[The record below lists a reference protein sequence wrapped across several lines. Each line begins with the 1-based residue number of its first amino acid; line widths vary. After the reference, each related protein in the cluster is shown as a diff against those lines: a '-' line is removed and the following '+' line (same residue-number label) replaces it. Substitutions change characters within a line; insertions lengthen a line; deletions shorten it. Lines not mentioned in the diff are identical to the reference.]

1 MSKINLAI
9 SQILSKENDYDN
21 LIRNIYETQIKPE
34 DLFYNIVGSCP
45 EEILKHVLDCT
56 LDALVG
62 AGYGDR
68 KEIVK
73 QFLKHYLTWE
83 EDGTQYGF
91 PVVPAESAFI
101 DLTENK
107 KI

>member
-21 LIRNIYETQIKPE
+21 LIRNIYETQIRPE
-34 DLFYNIVGSCP
+34 ELFYNIEGECP
-45 EEILKHVLDCT
+45 EDILRQVLDCT

-62 AGYGDR
+62 AGYGER

-73 QFLKHYLTWE
+73 QFLKHYFTWK

-91 PVVPAESAFI
+91 QPVERELAFL
-101 DLTENK
+101 DLKENQ